1 MTQARERAERA
12 RAWTEDFSLRVAT
25 ASDRLARAEAAWREA
40 EGAGLNVEGP
50 KYTSPWGLISWA
62 ISTGLL
68 LVLNEKR
75 KRDAKAALEAAKAD
89 ARDVV
94 ATQDAAPFVGTG
106 GRLEP
111 EDRLADAPTRLDTLE
126 AALRSAGV
134 LKGA

>member
-50 KYTSPWGLISWA
+50 KYTSPWGLIPWA

-75 KRDAKAALEAAKAD
+75 KGGGRDLTEAAMRVPCSSRLTRRTWSVAPS
-89 ARDVV
+89 ARN
-94 ATQDAAPFVGTG
+94 P
-106 GRLEP
+106 R
-111 EDRLADAPTRLDTLE
+111 
-126 AALRSAGV
+126 
-134 LKGA
+134 